1 VREDIID
8 PGLPIVDPHH
18 HLWHERPSGRYV
30 MEELLADLASGH
42 NVVATVFMQCG
53 WKHRSDGP
61 EDFRPV
67 GETEVVNAIAVLSAT
82 GAYGKP
88 RLCDGI
94 IAYADLRSPQLDGV
108 LDAHVAAGGGRF
120 RGIRQLVAWD
130 EAIIPTTSFTP
141 PPGLLNDPAF
151 QRGLR
156 RLGERGFSFDAWLY
170 HPQLKDLLTLARACP
185 GTPIVI
191 DHVGGPIGGGA
202 FRGRRDEV
210 FQVWSAD
217 MKALAGCPN
226 VHVKLGGLAMPLNG
240 YDYHDDALPPSS
252 ARMAEDWTPWIET
265 CIALFGAE
273 RCMFESNFPV
283 DKAMCSYPVLWNA
296 FKRMASGASAH
307 EKAALFHGTAVRFY
321 KLHPERWA

>member
-1 VREDIID
+1 MSATTARHAFPHPKVRTDWLDLVREDIID

-141 PPGLLNDPAF
+141 PPARPAAPGRARL
-151 QRGLR
+151 QLR
-156 RLGERGFSFDAWLY
+156 RLAVSPATEGPADLGARLPRHADRHRPRRRSDRRRRVPGAAGRGVPGLVRRHEGAGRL
-170 HPQLKDLLTLARACP
+170 PERACQARRP
-185 GTPIVI
+185 G
-191 DHVGGPIGGGA
+191 
-202 FRGRRDEV
+202 
-210 FQVWSAD
+210 
-217 MKALAGCPN
+217 
-226 VHVKLGGLAMPLNG
+226 
-240 YDYHDDALPPSS
+240 DA
-252 ARMAEDWTPWIET
+252 AEW
-265 CIALFGAE
+265 L
-273 RCMFESNFPV
+273 
-283 DKAMCSYPVLWNA
+283 
-296 FKRMASGASAH
+296 
-307 EKAALFHGTAVRFY
+307 
-321 KLHPERWA
+321 